1 MSNWGPD
8 EEQAGAD
15 ALQNL
20 AEIDLKSRRCR
31 VLEFG
36 KDVPPKKKTR
46 LTNETG
52 PDGLL
57 NRNSTGRRNLA
68 RRAEPRHYQREW

>member
-20 AEIDLKSRRCR
+20 AEIDLKSRGYR

-36 KDVPPKKKTR
+36 KADCEKKDPSR
-46 LTNETG
+46 ER
-52 PDGLL
+52 DG
-57 NRNSTGRRNLA
+57 SGRIVEQKLYGA
-68 RRAEPRHYQREW
+68 A

>member
-20 AEIDLKSRRCR
+20 AEIDLKSRGGS
-31 VLEFG
+31 VLEFW
-36 KDVPPKKKTR
+36 KAVRPKKIPVSRTR
-46 LTNETG
+46 QVQT
-52 PDGLL
+52 DC
-57 NRNSTGRRNLA
+57 
-68 RRAEPRHYQREW
+68 